1 MGAIV
6 INDITKRSG
15 RKRILDQVNLEVLEG
30 EFFSILS
37 MEEEAKDALA
47 KILFNFKKPSSG
59 HASIYNFDVNKQS
72 KDVKSYTSFIS
83 KEALFPENLK
93 RKAIFKKTLNF
104 HDLELPE
111 DYDELMDSFDCQENL
126 KVANMDERERRM
138 TSIVN
143 ALLVHPRVLIV
154 QDATRGM
161 NPIDCENFL
170 SRLKDLQ
177 VRENLTIL
185 FLSDDLSIAQRYSDR
200 IAYLHE
206 GRIRDIEYLK
216 DKQSKDK
223 LLKVYS
229 AKLRKEEFFR
239 IGARPVD
246 RNYTEAT
253 FYYDGYLPD
262 LTNLLYQ
269 QGIEDFNLED
279 ALLQDKIDA
288 YYGLQGNMDYRQEV
302 SPSEQNQEVQDKVE
316 EENLEADLPEEKSPD
331 EIFFGEDNGDFTETK
346 EIEKINLVDQD
357 REENQ
362 VEDTKVIDKNDLL
375 NQLENGNDKGG
386 FNQ

>member
-59 HASIYNFDVNKQS
+59 HASVYNFDVNKQS
-72 KDVKSYTSFIS
+72 KDVKTYTSFIS
-83 KEALFPENLK
+83 KEALFPENLR

-126 KVANMDERERRM
+126 KMANMDERERRI

-239 IGARPVD
+239 VGARPVD

-262 LTNLLYQ
+262 LTKLLYQ
-269 QGIEDFNLED
+269 EGIEDFNLED

-288 YYGLQGNMDYRQEV
+288 YYGPQDKLDYRQEAT
-302 SPSEQNQEVQDKVE
+302 PTEQVQEIPKEEKSKV
-316 EENLEADLPEEKSPD
+316 DLPEEKSPD
-331 EIFFGEDNGDFTETK
+331 EIFFQEDNGDFAKDK
-346 EIEKINLVDQD
+346 EVEKNKLPDQD
-357 REENQ
+357 GEENPMD
-362 VEDTKVIDKNDLL
+362 DTKVIDKNDLL

>member
-6 INDITKRSG
+6 INDMAERSG

-72 KDVKSYTSFIS
+72 KDVKTYTSFIS
-83 KEALFPENLK
+83 KEALFPENLR

-223 LLKVYS
+223 LLKAYS
-229 AKLRKEEFFR
+229 AKFRKEEFFR

-262 LTNLLYQ
+262 LTKLLYQ
-269 QGIEDFNLED
+269 EGIEDFNLED

-288 YYGLQGNMDYRQEV
+288 YYGPQDKLDHRQETA
-302 SPSEQNQEVQDKVE
+302 PTEQVQEIPKE
-316 EENLEADLPEEKSPD
+316 EKSKEDLPEEKSPD
-331 EIFFGEDNGDFTETK
+331 EIFFQEDNGDFAKDK
-346 EIEKINLVDQD
+346 EVEENKLPDQD
-357 REENQ
+357 GEENPMD
-362 VEDTKVIDKNDLL
+362 DTKVIDKNDLL